1 MPHEFTPTR
10 LGTLCVGSVRIWFD
24 VDVQSAAAGYPNS
37 GYEAVGT
44 PIPHPGWTDLSVL
57 PKSSNTY
64 DMGIVVLDGA
74 LDPALTAG
82 RYGQVANVGFLNGVD
97 TARGTQDTYFT
108 TVGYGLQER
117 KPQLVNLR
125 IRMYAVSDLVNL
137 RNALVDDCGLM
148 TTNNPGDDRGG
159 NCSGDSGG
167 PILWR
172 NTDIIVAVN
181 SFALN
186 NVCHGPT
193 RHIASTPN
201 SRTPSSANTATSC
214 CEGRGARPGTPPML
228 TAHCARAAGC
238 DLESVSS
245 VLCCGHASAHYA
257 RGRNRS
263 RARSPSRP
271 PPS

>member
-44 PIPHPGWTDLSVL
+44 PIPHPGWTDLFGAAKELEHLRHGDRRARRGARPGADGGAVWPGGERRL
-57 PKSSNTY
+57 PE
-64 DMGIVVLDGA
+64 
-74 LDPALTAG
+74 
-82 RYGQVANVGFLNGVD
+82 RVD

-108 TVGYGLQER
+108 TVGYGLHER

-148 TTNNPGDDRGG
+148 TTNNPGEDRGG

-172 NTDIIVAVN
+172 NTDIIVAVK

-193 RHIASTPN
+193 RHIA
-201 SRTPSSANTATSC
+201 
-214 CEGRGARPGTPPML
+214 
-228 TAHCARAAGC
+228 
-238 DLESVSS
+238 
-245 VLCCGHASAHYA
+245 
-257 RGRNRS
+257 
-263 RARSPSRP
+263 
-271 PPS
+271 